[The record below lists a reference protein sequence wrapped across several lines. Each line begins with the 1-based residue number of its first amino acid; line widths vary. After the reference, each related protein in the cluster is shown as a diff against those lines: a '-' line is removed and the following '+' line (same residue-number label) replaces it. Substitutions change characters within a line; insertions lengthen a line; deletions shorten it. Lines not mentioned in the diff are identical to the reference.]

1 MSRTAAPDDAIRK
14 PPPAAAQDEEARLR
28 ELGYQPVLARRMGG
42 FGNFA
47 ISFSVISVLSGC
59 MTLYGFGMGTGGPAV
74 MLWGW
79 AGVGLFVLCV
89 GLALAEVTSA
99 YPTSG
104 ALYYMAD
111 RLGGRR
117 WGWYTGW
124 LNLLGL
130 LGAIAGIDYGAAL
143 FTGAFLNLQWGFEP
157 TAGST
162 FLIFLAILLLHAVL
176 NLFGVRLV
184 SVLNS
189 ISVWWHLA
197 GVAVIV
203 GALAFVPD
211 RHQSVG
217 FVFTEFV
224 NDTGWTNP
232 FYVAAIGLLLAQYTF
247 SGYDASAH
255 LSEETSNASVSA
267 AKGIVRAI
275 WVSWIAGFALLAG
288 LSFAIQDY
296 ATTKN
301 EAVGGVPPA
310 QILLDALGS
319 GGAAA
324 LLLVVI
330 GAQLFC
336 GNAEVAAASRMV
348 FAFSRDNALPG
359 STLWRKVSGRTQTPV
374 PAVWLAVA
382 VAALLAVPSL
392 YSATAY
398 GAVTAINVIGITPAY
413 AIPIYL
419 RLRAGDRFTP
429 GPWSLGRWSKPIGWT
444 AVVWVAIVTVL
455 FCLPQKSPV
464 TVDSMNYAVIA
475 LAVVL
480 FLASVWWYVAR
491 RSYGTPTAYGT
502 AREEAE
508 ISEGIV

>member
-1 MSRTAAPDDAIRK
+1 MSRTAWS
-14 PPPAAAQDEEARLR
+14 AQDQAPPRDEEQRLR

-47 ISFSVISVLSGC
+47 ISFSVISILSGC
-59 MTLYGFGMGTGGPAV
+59 MTLYGFGLSTGGPAV
-74 MLWGW
+74 MMWGW

-111 RLGGRR
+111 KLGGRR

-143 FTGAFLNLQWGFEP
+143 FTGAFLNLRFGFEP
-157 TAGST
+157 TPGST
-162 FLIFLAILLLHAVL
+162 FVIFLCILLLHATL

-189 ISVWWHLA
+189 ISVWWHLV

-203 GALAFVPD
+203 GALAIVPD
-211 RHQSVG
+211 HHQSPS

-224 NDTGWTNP
+224 NDTGWANP

-255 LSEETSNASVSA
+255 LSEETSNASVTA
-267 AKGIVRAI
+267 ARGIVRAI
-275 WVSWIAGFALLAG
+275 WVSWLAGFVLLAG
-288 LSFAIQDY
+288 LTFAIQDY
-296 ATTKN
+296 AGTQQSAT
-301 EAVGGVPPA
+301 GVPPA
-310 QILLDALGS
+310 QILLDALGTA
-319 GGAAA
+319 GASA

-330 GAQLFC
+330 VAQLFC

-359 STLWRKVSGRTQTPV
+359 SPLWRRVSSRTQTPV
-374 PAVWLAVA
+374 PAVWLSVA
-382 VAALLAVPSL
+382 VAAVLALPSL

-419 RLRAGDRFTP
+419 RLRAGKRFQP
-429 GPWSLGRWSKPIGWT
+429 GPWQLGRWSKPIGWT
-444 AVVWVAIVTVL
+444 AVCWVAIVTVL
-455 FCLPQKSPV
+455 FCLPQSSPL
-464 TVDSMNYAVIA
+464 TVNSMNYASIA

-480 FLASVWWYVAR
+480 VLASVWWYVAR
-491 RSYGTPTAYGT
+491 RSYSTPAAYGN
-502 AREEAE
+502 AREQAE
-508 ISEGIV
+508 IAEGIV

>member
-1 MSRTAAPDDAIRK
+1 MSRTAWAARQGRNAPR
-14 PPPAAAQDEEARLR
+14 PQDEEERLR

-59 MTLYGFGMGTGGPAV
+59 MTLYGFGLGTGGPAV

-143 FTGAFLNLQWGFEP
+143 FTGAFLNLQFGFVP

-162 FLIFLAILLLHAVL
+162 FLIFLCILLLHAAL

-189 ISVWWHLA
+189 VSVWWHLG
-197 GVAVIV
+197 GVALIV
-203 GALAFVPD
+203 GALAIVPD
-211 RHQSVG
+211 HHQSPS

-232 FYVAAIGLLLAQYTF
+232 LYVAAIGLLLAQYTF

-267 AKGIVRAI
+267 ARGIVRSI

-288 LSFAIQDY
+288 LTFAIQDY
-296 ATTKN
+296 AAVQGSTT
-301 EAVGGVPPA
+301 GVPPA
-310 QILLDALGS
+310 QIFLDALGS
-319 GGAAA
+319 GGASA

-330 GAQLFC
+330 VAQLFC

-359 STLWRKVSGRTQTPV
+359 SALWRKVSGRTQTPV
-374 PAVWLAVA
+374 PAVWLSVVVA
-382 VAALLAVPSL
+382 GVLALPSL
-392 YSATAY
+392 WSATAY

-419 RLRAGDRFTP
+419 RLRAGKRFQP
-429 GPWSLGRWSKPIGWT
+429 GPWSLGRWSRPIGWT
-444 AVVWVAIVTVL
+444 AVVWVAVVTVL

-464 TVDSMNYAVIA
+464 TIDSMNYAVYA

-480 FLASVWWYVAR
+480 ILASVWWSVAR
-491 RSYGTPTAYGT
+491 RSYGTPAAYGN
-502 AREEAE
+502 AREQAE
-508 ISEGIV
+508 IAEGIV

>member
-1 MSRTAAPDDAIRK
+1 MSRTAWAARQDRK
-14 PPPAAAQDEEARLR
+14 APPPQDEEERLR

-59 MTLYGFGMGTGGPAV
+59 MTLYGFGLGTGGPAV

-79 AGVGLFVLCV
+79 VGVGLFVLCV

-143 FTGAFLNLQWGFEP
+143 FTGAFLNLQFGFVP
-157 TAGST
+157 TPGST
-162 FLIFLAILLLHAVL
+162 FLIFLAILLLHATL

-203 GALAFVPD
+203 GALAFIPD
-211 RHQSVG
+211 HHQSAS

-224 NDTGWTNP
+224 NDTGWANP
-232 FYVAAIGLLLAQYTF
+232 FYVAAVGLLLAQYTF

-288 LSFAIQDY
+288 LTFAIQDY
-296 ATTKN
+296 A
-301 EAVGGVPPA
+301 AVQGSATGVPPA
-310 QILLDALGS
+310 QIFLDALGS
-319 GGAAA
+319 GGATA

-330 GAQLFC
+330 VAQLFC

-359 STLWRKVSGRTQTPV
+359 SAVWRKVSSRTQTPV
-374 PAVWLAVA
+374 PAVWLSVVVA
-382 VAALLAVPSL
+382 GVLALPSL

-419 RLRAGDRFTP
+419 RLRAGNRFEP
-429 GPWSLGRWSKPIGWT
+429 GPWSLGRWSKPIGWI
-444 AVVWVAIVTVL
+444 AVVWVAAVTVL

-464 TVDSMNYAVIA
+464 TIDSMNYAVIA

-480 FLASVWWYVAR
+480 LLASVWWYVAR
-491 RSYGTPTAYGT
+491 RSYGTPSAYGN
-502 AREEAE
+502 AREQAE
-508 ISEGIV
+508 IAEGIV

>member
-1 MSRTAAPDDAIRK
+1 MSVS
-14 PPPAAAQDEEARLR
+14 PPAWSKPDSVPQQDEEERLR

-47 ISFSVISVLSGC
+47 ISFSVISILSGC
-59 MTLYGFGMGTGGPAV
+59 MTLYGFGLITGGPAV

-79 AGVGLFVLCV
+79 VGVGGFVLCI
-89 GLALAEVTSA
+89 GMALAEVTSA

-111 RLGGRR
+111 RLGGRK

-143 FTGAFLNLQWGFEP
+143 FTGAFLNLQWGFDP
-157 TAGST
+157 TPGWT
-162 FLIFLAILLLHAVL
+162 MVIFMCILLLHATL

-189 ISVWWHLA
+189 ISVWWHLG
-197 GVAVIV
+197 GVALIV
-203 GALAFVPD
+203 GILAVVPKN
-211 RHQSVG
+211 HQSPE
-217 FVFTEFV
+217 FVFTQFV
-224 NDTGWTNP
+224 NETGWENP
-232 FYVAAIGLLLAQYTF
+232 IYVAAIGLLLAQYTF
-247 SGYDASAH
+247 CGYDASAH

-267 AKGIVRAI
+267 ARGIVRAI

-288 LSFAIQDY
+288 LTFAIQDY
-296 ATTKN
+296 AATSG
-301 EAVGGVPPA
+301 AGVPPA
-310 QILLDALGS
+310 QIFIDVLGTN
-319 GGAAA
+319 GASA

-330 GAQLFC
+330 MAQLFC

-359 STLWRKVSGRTQTPV
+359 SALWRRVSSRTQTPV
-374 PAVWLAVA
+374 PAVWLSVGFAC
-382 VAALLAVPSL
+382 LLAVPSL
-392 YSATAY
+392 YSPTAY

-419 RLRAGDRFTP
+419 KLRAGDRFQP
-429 GPWSLGRWSKPIGWT
+429 GPWTLGRWSKPIGWI
-444 AVVWVAIVTVL
+444 AVGWVAIVTVI
-455 FCLPQKSPV
+455 FCLPQKNPV
-464 TVDSMNYAVIA
+464 TTDTMNYAVIA

-480 FLASVWWYVAR
+480 ALATAWWYAAR
-491 RSYGTPTAYGT
+491 GSYSTPQSYGS
-502 AREEAE
+502 AREQSE

>member
-1 MSRTAAPDDAIRK
+1 
-14 PPPAAAQDEEARLR
+14 
-28 ELGYQPVLARRMGG
+28 MGG

-59 MTLYGFGMGTGGPAV
+59 MTLYGFGLGTGGPAV

-143 FTGAFLNLQWGFEP
+143 FTGAFLNLQFGFVP
-157 TAGST
+157 TPGST

-197 GVAVIV
+197 GVAAIV
-203 GALAFVPD
+203 GALALVPD
-211 RHQSVG
+211 HHQPAS

-224 NDTGWTNP
+224 NDTGWANP

-275 WVSWIAGFALLAG
+275 WVSWLAGFALLAG
-288 LSFAIQDY
+288 LTFAIQDY
-296 ATTKN
+296 A
-301 EAVGGVPPA
+301 AVQGTATGVPPA
-310 QILLDALGS
+310 QIFLDALGS
-319 GGAAA
+319 GGASA

-330 GAQLFC
+330 VAQLFC

-359 STLWRKVSGRTQTPV
+359 SSLWRRVSSRSQTPV
-374 PAVWLAVA
+374 PAVWLS
-382 VAALLAVPSL
+382 VAAAGVLALPSL

-413 AIPIYL
+413 AIPVYL
-419 RLRAGDRFTP
+419 RLRAGKRFRP
-429 GPWSLGRWSKPIGWT
+429 GPWNLGRWSKPVGWI
-444 AVVWVAIVTVL
+444 AVVWVGLVTVL

-475 LAVVL
+475 LVVVL
-480 FLASVWWYVAR
+480 ALASVWWYAAR
-491 RSYGTPTAYGT
+491 RSYGTPAPYGN
-502 AREEAE
+502 AREQADIAE
-508 ISEGIV
+508 DIV

>member
-1 MSRTAAPDDAIRK
+1 MSSHSARPENSAPQR
-14 PPPAAAQDEEARLR
+14 DEEARLR

-59 MTLYGFGMGTGGPAV
+59 MTLYGFGLGTGGPAV

-79 AGVGLFVLCV
+79 AGVGLFVLFI

-111 RLGGRR
+111 RLGGRK

-143 FTGAFLNLQWGFEP
+143 FTGAFLNLQWGFQP
-157 TAGST
+157 TPGWT
-162 FLIFLAILLLHAVL
+162 MVLFIGILLLHATL

-189 ISVWWHLA
+189 VSVWWHLA

-203 GALAFVPD
+203 GVLAIVPD
-211 RHQSVG
+211 HHQTPS
-217 FVFTEFV
+217 FVFTQFV
-224 NDTGWTNP
+224 NDTGWHSP
-232 FYVAAIGLLLAQYTF
+232 IYVAALGLLLAQYTF
-247 SGYDASAH
+247 CGYDASAH
-255 LSEETSNASVSA
+255 LSEETANASVSA
-267 AKGIVRAI
+267 ARGIVRSI
-275 WVSWIAGFALLAG
+275 WVSWFAGFALLAG
-288 LSFAIQDY
+288 LTFAIQDY
-296 ATTKN
+296 AGTQNTST
-301 EAVGGVPPA
+301 GVPPA
-310 QILLDALGS
+310 QIFLDALGNS
-319 GGAAA
+319 GATA

-359 STLWRKVSGRTQTPV
+359 SALWRRVSSRTQTPV
-374 PAVWLAVA
+374 NAVLLAVA
-382 VAALLAVPSL
+382 VACLLAVPSL

-413 AIPIYL
+413 AIPIFL
-419 RLRAGDRFTP
+419 RLRAGKNFEA
-429 GPWSLGRWSKPIGWT
+429 GPWHLGRWSRPIGII
-444 AVVWVAIVTVL
+444 AVVWVILVTVL
-455 FCLPQKSPV
+455 FCLPQASPV
-464 TVDSMNYAVIA
+464 TVDSMNYAAIA
-475 LAVVL
+475 LAAVL
-480 FLASVWWYVAR
+480 VLATIWWYIAR
-491 RSYGTPTAYGT
+491 DSYGTPKPYENTRSQIY
-502 AREEAE
+502 EQ
-508 ISEGIV
+508 II